1 MPTLDELLNASNE
14 VATCT
19 VNPDTREIIV
29 PEKYKILGVFSDEKV
44 TRIPFTCPKV
54 VGNNV
59 DLTEYKLYINYQNA
73 RGLHNAYLID
83 DIAVSGDNITFSW
96 LLSRDVTLSSGVV
109 KYSLCAKKL
118 NGDSISNEWNTT
130 IANGVVIQGLEAT
143 QAIVEE
149 NSDIIEAILS
159 KAHTHANKSVLDKFA
174 EADGKPTYDGK
185 DLGGGASTSEGVSY
199 TNAQLPNAAN
209 VKTALDELVP
219 KSHSHANK
227 DALDKIS
234 VSNGKLQYNGSD
246 VGLKGDKGTNGT
258 TPHIGDNGNWYLGT
272 TDTGKPSRGAK
283 GDPGKNGSDA
293 SVTEANITSALG
305 YKPVAPGDIP
315 VVPTADISANTSAR
329 HSHTNKNVLD
339 SITAADKTK
348 LNGVENGATKTIVDT
363 AMSDTSTNP
372 VQNKVIKKYIDD
384 HSAGTGGTGGTAN
397 AVLYT
402 AQTLDLAQQGQAR
415 TNIGAVGNNSPQFQ
429 GFLAL
434 APANEPLGTGVGL
447 SPSGS
452 GNNFTLDIS
461 DVNEGT
467 PTLLTGVKTPN
478 DSDTNAAATVEY
490 VKAKVAGGGSPDAI
504 LYTAQTLTE
513 AQKKQARE
521 NIDAESA
528 DFVIN
533 ATAGAGG
540 KITLDKTYTQIREAA
555 LGGKSVLMRAVSG
568 ELHFYLPL
576 VTVGQNICIF
586 EESFSNEGSI
596 TVQSIRV
603 GYNNAVTTLMLSAPA
618 FNSDGTLPQA
628 TMYADP
634 TEAMQIATKKYV
646 DDHLSGAPITIKLGT
661 GNAAT
666 STATF
671 AEIKAALEGG
681 KAPIL
686 DSAAGTSHWFA
697 LNWTLSGSSGLTIQY
712 GTFNVEGGGMAN
724 FTFYGVSVSSTGIT
738 YSSRQFTTE

>member
-1 MPTLDELLNASNE
+1 MPTIDELLNASNE

-44 TRIPFTCPKV
+44 TKIPFTCPKV

-59 DLTEYKLYINYQNA
+59 DLTEYNLYINYQNA
-73 RGLHNAYLID
+73 IGRHNAYLVD
-83 DIAVSGDNITFSW
+83 DVSVSGDNITFSW

-109 KYSLCAKKL
+109 KYSICAKKL

-130 IANGVVIQGLEAT
+130 IANGVVIQGLEAA

-174 EADGKPTYDGK
+174 ETDGKPTYDGK

-234 VSNGKLQYNGSD
+234 VSNGKLQYNGSN
-246 VGLKGDKGTNGT
+246 VGLKGDKGTDGT

-283 GDPGKNGSDA
+283 GDPGKNGNDA

-329 HSHTNKNVLD
+329 HSHTNKDVLD

-348 LNGVENGATKTIVDT
+348 LNSVENGATKTIVDT

-384 HSAGTGGTGGTAN
+384 HSAGSSSGGSGSSNILTSPVMICKPGEEGSAGIYLSTVDTGEKQAEIKFEDANENSAVAIANLRTPTGAN
-397 AVLYT
+397 ASDYAATKGYVDSKVPTALKNPNALTIKIGSTTVTYDGST
-402 AQTLDLAQQGQAR
+402 AQTVTIAD
-415 TNIGAVGNNSPQFQ
+415 
-429 GFLAL
+429 
-434 APANEPLGTGVGL
+434 
-447 SPSGS
+447 GS
-452 GNNFTLDIS
+452 
-461 DVNEGT
+461 E
-467 PTLLTGVKTPN
+467 
-478 DSDTNAAATVEY
+478 
-490 VKAKVAGGGSPDAI
+490 VA
-504 LYTAQTLTE
+504 Y
-513 AQKKQARE
+513 
-521 NIDAESA
+521 
-528 DFVIN
+528 
-533 ATAGAGG
+533 
-540 KITLDKTYTQIREAA
+540 
-555 LGGKSVLMRAVSG
+555 
-568 ELHFYLPL
+568 
-576 VTVGQNICIF
+576 
-586 EESFSNEGSI
+586 
-596 TVQSIRV
+596 
-603 GYNNAVTTLMLSAPA
+603 
-618 FNSDGTLPQA
+618 
-628 TMYADP
+628 
-634 TEAMQIATKKYV
+634 
-646 DDHLSGAPITIKLGT
+646 
-661 GNAAT
+661 
-666 STATF
+666 
-671 AEIKAALEGG
+671 
-681 KAPIL
+681 
-686 DSAAGTSHWFA
+686 
-697 LNWTLSGSSGLTIQY
+697 
-712 GTFNVEGGGMAN
+712 
-724 FTFYGVSVSSTGIT
+724 
-738 YSSRQFTTE
+738 

>member
-1 MPTLDELLNASNE
+1 MPTIDELLNSSNE
-14 VATCT
+14 VTTCT

-44 TRIPFTCPKV
+44 TKIPFTCPKV

-73 RGLHNAYLID
+73 IGGHNAYLVD
-83 DIAVSGDNITFSW
+83 DVEVSGDNITFSW

-109 KYSLCAKKL
+109 KYSICAKKL

-130 IANGVVIQGLEAT
+130 IANGVVIQGLEVT

-174 EADGKPTYDGK
+174 ETDGKPTYDGK
-185 DLGGGASTSEGVSY
+185 ALGGGASTSEGVSY
-199 TNAQLPNAAN
+199 TNAQLPNASN

-234 VSNGKLQYNGSD
+234 VSNGKLQYNGSN

-339 SITAADKTK
+339 SITA
-348 LNGVENGATKTIVDT
+348 VDT

-384 HSAGTGGTGGTAN
+384 
-397 AVLYT
+397 
-402 AQTLDLAQQGQAR
+402 
-415 TNIGAVGNNSPQFQ
+415 
-429 GFLAL
+429 
-434 APANEPLGTGVGL
+434 
-447 SPSGS
+447 
-452 GNNFTLDIS
+452 
-461 DVNEGT
+461 
-467 PTLLTGVKTPN
+467 
-478 DSDTNAAATVEY
+478 
-490 VKAKVAGGGSPDAI
+490 KVAGGGSGSSNILTSPVMICKPGEEGNAGIYLSTVDTGEKQAEIKLEDANENSAVAI
-504 LYTAQTLTE
+504 ANLRTPTGANASDYAATKGYVDSKVPTALKNPNALTIKIGSTTVTYDGSTAQTVT
-513 AQKKQARE
+513 
-521 NIDAESA
+521 IA
-528 DFVIN
+528 D
-533 ATAGAGG
+533 
-540 KITLDKTYTQIREAA
+540 
-555 LGGKSVLMRAVSG
+555 
-568 ELHFYLPL
+568 
-576 VTVGQNICIF
+576 
-586 EESFSNEGSI
+586 GSE
-596 TVQSIRV
+596 VA
-603 GYNNAVTTLMLSAPA
+603 Y
-618 FNSDGTLPQA
+618 
-628 TMYADP
+628 
-634 TEAMQIATKKYV
+634 
-646 DDHLSGAPITIKLGT
+646 
-661 GNAAT
+661 
-666 STATF
+666 
-671 AEIKAALEGG
+671 
-681 KAPIL
+681 
-686 DSAAGTSHWFA
+686 
-697 LNWTLSGSSGLTIQY
+697 
-712 GTFNVEGGGMAN
+712 
-724 FTFYGVSVSSTGIT
+724 
-738 YSSRQFTTE
+738 

>member
-44 TRIPFTCPKV
+44 TKIPFTCPKV

-59 DLTEYKLYINYQNA
+59 DLTEYNLYINYQNA
-73 RGLHNAYLID
+73 IGRHNAYLVD
-83 DIAVSGDNITFSW
+83 DVAVSGDNITFSW

-109 KYSLCAKKL
+109 KYSVCAKKL
-118 NGDSISNEWNTT
+118 NGDSISNEWNTA

-174 EADGKPTYDGK
+174 ESNGKPTYDGK

-234 VSNGKLQYNGSD
+234 VSNGKLQYNGSN

-283 GDPGKNGSDA
+283 GDPGKNGNDA

-329 HSHTNKNVLD
+329 HSHTNKDVLD

-348 LNGVENGATKTIVDT
+348 LNSVENGANKTIVDT

-384 HSAGTGGTGGTAN
+384 HSAG
-397 AVLYT
+397 
-402 AQTLDLAQQGQAR
+402 
-415 TNIGAVGNNSPQFQ
+415 S
-429 GFLAL
+429 
-434 APANEPLGTGVGL
+434 
-447 SPSGS
+447 SS
-452 GNNFTLDIS
+452 
-461 DVNEGT
+461 
-467 PTLLTGVKTPN
+467 
-478 DSDTNAAATVEY
+478 
-490 VKAKVAGGGSPDAI
+490 GGGSSSNI
-504 LYTAQTLTE
+504 LTSPVMIC
-513 AQKKQARE
+513 KP
-521 NIDAESA
+521 
-528 DFVIN
+528 
-533 ATAGAGG
+533 
-540 KITLDKTYTQIREAA
+540 
-555 LGGKSVLMRAVSG
+555 G
-568 ELHFYLPL
+568 E
-576 VTVGQNICIF
+576 
-586 EESFSNEGSI
+586 EGSAGI
-596 TVQSIRV
+596 YLSTV
-603 GYNNAVTTLMLSAPA
+603 
-618 FNSDGTLPQA
+618 D
-628 TMYADP
+628 
-634 TEAMQIATKKYV
+634 
-646 DDHLSGAPITIKLGT
+646 T
-661 GNAAT
+661 GEKQ
-666 STATF
+666 
-671 AEIKAALEGG
+671 AEIKFEDANENSAVAIANLRTPTGANASDYAATKGYVDSKVPTALKNPNALTIKIGSTTVTYDG
-681 KAPIL
+681 
-686 DSAAGTSHWFA
+686 SAAKTVEIA
-697 LNWTLSGSSGLTIQY
+697 DGS
-712 GTFNVEGGGMAN
+712 E
-724 FTFYGVSVSSTGIT
+724 VS
-738 YSSRQFTTE
+738 Y

>member
-1 MPTLDELLNASNE
+1 MPTLDELLNDSNE

-19 VNPDTREIIV
+19 VNPNTREIIV

-44 TRIPFTCPKV
+44 TKIPFTCPKV

-59 DLTEYKLYINYQNA
+59 DLTEYNLYINYQNA
-73 RGLHNAYLID
+73 IGRHNAYLVD
-83 DIAVSGDNITFSW
+83 DVAVSGDNITFSW

-109 KYSLCAKKL
+109 KYSICAKKL

-174 EADGKPTYDGK
+174 ETNGKPTYDGK
-185 DLGGGASTSEGVSY
+185 TLGGGASTSEGVSY

-219 KSHSHANK
+219 KSHSHSNK
-227 DALDKIS
+227 DTLDKIS
-234 VSNGKLQYNGSD
+234 VSNGKLQYNGSN
-246 VGLKGDKGTNGT
+246 VGFKGDKGTNGT

-329 HSHTNKNVLD
+329 HSHTNKDVLD

-363 AMSDTSTNP
+363 TMSDTSTNP

-402 AQTLDLAQQGQAR
+402 AQTLDKAQQLQAR
-415 TNIGAVGNNSPQFQ
+415 NNIGAIGHDSPQFS

-434 APANEPLGTGVGL
+434 APANAPLGTGVGL
-447 SPSGS
+447 SPIGS
-452 GNNFTLDIS
+452 GTNFTLNIS

-478 DSDTNAAATVEY
+478 DSDTDAAATVEY
-490 VKAKVAGGGSPDAI
+490 VKTKIASSSGGSSSSNI
-504 LYTAQTLTE
+504 LTSPVMIC
-513 AQKKQARE
+513 KP
-521 NIDAESA
+521 
-528 DFVIN
+528 
-533 ATAGAGG
+533 
-540 KITLDKTYTQIREAA
+540 
-555 LGGKSVLMRAVSG
+555 G
-568 ELHFYLPL
+568 E
-576 VTVGQNICIF
+576 
-586 EESFSNEGSI
+586 E
-596 TVQSIRV
+596 
-603 GYNNAVTTLMLSAPA
+603 
-618 FNSDGTLPQA
+618 
-628 TMYADP
+628 
-634 TEAMQIATKKYV
+634 
-646 DDHLSGAPITIKLGT
+646 
-661 GNAAT
+661 GNAGIYL
-666 STATF
+666 STIDTGEKQ
-671 AEIKAALEGG
+671 AEIKLEDANENSAVAIANLRTPTGANASDYAATKGYVDSKIPTALKNPNALTIKIGSTTVTYDG
-681 KAPIL
+681 
-686 DSAAGTSHWFA
+686 SAAKTVEIA
-697 LNWTLSGSSGLTIQY
+697 DGS
-712 GTFNVEGGGMAN
+712 E
-724 FTFYGVSVSSTGIT
+724 VS
-738 YSSRQFTTE
+738 Y